1 MLQHQSAPNLKN
13 NMVPL
18 YGWGSTALTL
28 ESNYEEKVFLL
39 PLSPQEFLVF
49 IQLTSEVWK
58 VESNLEPPSGLNIVK
73 H

>member
-49 IQLTSEVWK
+49 IQLTSEV
-58 VESNLEPPSGLNIVK
+58 
-73 H
+73 